1 MEADPANAPSRSDI
15 RRRMALLAGIVLVA
29 DQITKP
35 VMLDWIFFP
44 PMRVSVLPFLDF
56 VPVWNPGISFGML
69 AGGGVAT
76 KVILTMIALV
86 VSAWL
91 LWKARLTRGSNDLV
105 PG

>member
-29 DQITKP
+29 DQITKQ
-35 VMLDWIFFP
+35 VILDWIFFP

-69 AGGGVAT
+69 ACPFHERPFTFSLAASDKMPKRQAV
-76 KVILTMIALV
+76 
-86 VSAWL
+86 
-91 LWKARLTRGSNDLV
+91 
-105 PG
+105 